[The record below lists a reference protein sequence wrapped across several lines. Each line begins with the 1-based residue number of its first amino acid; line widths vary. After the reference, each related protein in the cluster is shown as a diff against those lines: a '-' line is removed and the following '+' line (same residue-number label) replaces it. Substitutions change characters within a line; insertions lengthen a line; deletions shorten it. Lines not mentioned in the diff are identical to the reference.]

1 MLFELMDATVSLGG
15 NTVLNH
21 ISMQI
26 REHDKIALVG
36 ANGAGKTTL
45 LRLIMGEVTADAD
58 DKRQGV
64 AVKSSRRITKG
75 ILRQING
82 FDTEL
87 TVEEYLLSVMP
98 PTDPF
103 SRERFAFEM
112 EFDRLFTGFGFQKAD
127 KKKHLKAFSGG
138 EQTKIAFIEL
148 LLKKPDLLLLDEP
161 TNHLDIATVE
171 WLEEYM
177 KHYPKAVVFVSHD
190 RFFLDRVAE
199 QTYELQNG
207 SLTHYSGNYTFYRKQ
222 KKKNAQILRK
232 QYEAQQAEIAR
243 LDAVIERFKHKPKK
257 ASFAR
262 AKKSQLA
269 RMKPVAKPIEDSGHM
284 FTEPIEPLYPGSK
297 WVYEAEKLSVGY
309 RGKAVITDLSLR
321 LRRGQKIA
329 IIGANGAG
337 KTTLLKTV
345 AGDLQPLK
353 GKSMP
358 GNHIL
363 MGTFDQKSAEQLTDE
378 SVYDHFKTMF
388 PVLTE
393 QQLRS
398 TLAAFLFEKEAVH
411 RKISD
416 LSGGERAR
424 FYLMELIQSKPNF
437 MLLDE
442 PTNHMDIAAKETMES
457 AFFAYKGSM
466 LFVSHDRYF
475 VAKVA
480 DAILLLEDGKAY
492 YYPFGYE
499 HYLAHAADK
508 DTRELSALVSAE
520 SQAMVAGLKAVP
532 KPERHRL
539 KEQNTELAYV
549 EWRRSLA
556 AEPIE
561 EIWNELTKALIDGDD
576 SRIAAQEACLTDAC
590 LTWYDIYL
598 ETE

>member
-1 MLFELMDATVSLGG
+1 MLLELTDATVTLGG

-21 ISMQI
+21 ISMEI
-26 REHDKIALVG
+26 RQRDKIALVG

-45 LRLIMGEVTADAD
+45 LKLLMGEITADAD
-58 DKRQGV
+58 DKRQG
-64 AVKSSRRITKG
+64 AAMKSSRRITKG
-75 ILRQING
+75 MLRQVNG
-82 FDTEL
+82 FDAGL
-87 TVEEYLLSVMP
+87 TVEEYMLSVMP
-98 PTDPF
+98 QTDPY
-103 SRERFAFEM
+103 SRERFEFEM
-112 EFDRLFTGFGFQKAD
+112 EFDRLFTGLGFQKEE
-127 KKKHLKAFSGG
+127 KKKYLKEFSGG

-148 LLKKPDLLLLDEP
+148 LLQKPDLLLLDEP

-190 RFFLDRVAE
+190 RFFLDRVADL
-199 QTYELQNG
+199 TYELQNG
-207 SLTHYSGNYTFYRKQ
+207 SLTHYSGNYSFYRIQ
-222 KKKNAQILRK
+222 KKKNAAILRK
-232 QYEAQQAEIAR
+232 QYDAQQQEIAR
-243 LDAVIERFKHKPKK
+243 LDAVIEKFKHKPKK
-257 ASFAR
+257 AAFAR

-269 RMKPVAKPIEDSGHM
+269 RMKPVPKPVEDTGHF
-284 FTEPIEPLYPGSK
+284 FTEPIVPLYPGSK

-309 RGKAVITDLSLR
+309 HGKAVIHDLSLR

-329 IIGANGAG
+329 IIGANGVG
-337 KTTLLKTV
+337 KTTLLKTIS
-345 AGDLQPLK
+345 GDLMPVK
-353 GKSMP
+353 GKSTL
-358 GNHIL
+358 GNHVL
-363 MGTFDQKSAEQLTDE
+363 MGYFDQKSAEMLSEQTVYEHFKAQFPGLLDRDIRNMLAAYLFTGE
-378 SVYDHFKTMF
+378 SVYKK
-388 PVLTE
+388 V
-393 QQLRS
+393 
-398 TLAAFLFEKEAVH
+398 
-411 RKISD
+411 SD

-424 FYLMELIQSKPNF
+424 LYLMELLSSRPNL

-457 AFFAYKGSM
+457 AFSAYQGSL

-480 DAILLLEDGKAY
+480 DAILLIEDNVAY

-508 DTRELSALVSAE
+508 DTRDLSALVTAE

-561 EIWNELTKALIDGDD
+561 EIWNELYNALMDGNDKL
-576 SRIAAQEACLTDAC
+576 IEAKEKSLTDAC
-590 LTWYDIYL
+590 LDWYDVYL